1 MLRGDGPAFS
11 RLEELMSI
19 GNRVGFLLLVAL
31 LYNPATSAQQDNSAN
46 QQRPNNIYL
55 DVVVTAKSGS
65 PVTGLSQRDFTLL
78 DNKAPQTI
86 TSFQALG
93 GGEAPAEVI
102 VLIDAVN
109 AKPEAIAYERNQIE
123 KFLTANGG
131 RLPHP
136 TTFAIFTDA
145 DTHINGGFTT
155 DGDALSA
162 SLNDAIVSIRRVSP
176 LAGFEGSTDRVHL
189 SLKAMETIAAFEAPR
204 SGRKLVLWISPGWP
218 LLSREVI
225 QFTSLQRQQ
234 MFASIVS
241 LSTQLRQ
248 ARITLYSID
257 PLGTRDIGLRT
268 SAYGAYLKGV
278 SKAQDVEAG
287 NMALQVFAVHSG
299 GLVLNS
305 GNDLAELLQKCL
317 TDTQAYYVISFEP
330 AAAGQRDEY
339 HHLEIRLAKPGLS
352 ARSRQNYYAQPA
364 TATNTTSIGGPQ
376 TYDGGNAHQL
386 LVRLVTSV
394 TVFEAAITVAELHGP
409 IC

>member
-109 AKPEAIAYERNQIE
+109 AKPETIAYERNQIE
-123 KFLTANGG
+123 KFLNANGG

-145 DTHINGGFTT
+145 DTHIHPGYTT
-155 DGDALSA
+155 DGNALSA
-162 SLNDAIVSIRRVSP
+162 SLNDAILSIRRVSP
-176 LAGFEGSTDRVHL
+176 SAGFEGSTDRVQL
-189 SLKAMETIAAFEAPR
+189 SLKAMETIAAYEAPR
-204 SGRKLVLWISPGWP
+204 PGRKLVLWISPGWP
-218 LLSREVI
+218 LLSKPGEAI
-225 QFTSLQRQQ
+225 QFTSLQLQQ
-234 MFASIVS
+234 MFSTTIS

-257 PLGTRDIGLRT
+257 PLGTRDIGIRT
-268 SAYGAYLKGV
+268 SAYAAYLKGV
-278 SKAQDVEAG
+278 SKAQDAQAG
-287 NMALQVFAVHSG
+287 KTALQVFAVNSG
-299 GLVLNS
+299 GLALNS

-317 TDTQAYYVISFEP
+317 SDTEAYYVISFEAP
-330 AAAGQRDEY
+330 AAGQRDEY

-352 ARSRQNYYAQPA
+352 ARTRQNYYAQPV
-364 TATNTTSIGGPQ
+364 TATNTTMIGEPQ
-376 TYDGGNAHQL
+376 TY
-386 LVRLVTSV
+386 T
-394 TVFEAAITVAELHGP
+394 TMEAQR
-409 IC
+409 

>member
-1 MLRGDGPAFS
+1 
-11 RLEELMSI
+11 MSI

-55 DVVVTAKSGS
+55 DVVVTQKSGS

-131 RLPHP
+131 RLPHL
-136 TTFAIFTDA
+136 TTFAIFTDV
-145 DTHINGGFTT
+145 DTHIHGGFTT
-155 DGDALSA
+155 DGNALSA

-204 SGRKLVLWISPGWP
+204 PGRKLVLWISPGWP

-278 SKAQDVEAG
+278 SKPQDVEAG

-330 AAAGQRDEY
+330 PAAGQRDEY
-339 HHLEIRLAKPGLS
+339 HHLEIRVAKPGLS
-352 ARSRQNYYAQPA
+352 VRTRQNYYAQPA
-364 TATNTTSIGGPQ
+364 AATKTASIGTPQ
-376 TYDGGNAHQL
+376 
-386 LVRLVTSV
+386 R
-394 TVFEAAITVAELHGP
+394 
-409 IC
+409 

>member
-1 MLRGDGPAFS
+1 VGTGQLSQDW
-11 RLEELMSI
+11 EELMSI

-55 DVVVTAKSGS
+55 DVVVTPKSGS

-93 GGEAPAEVI
+93 GGEGPAEVI

-109 AKPEAIAYERNQIE
+109 AKPEAIAYERNQID
-123 KFLTANGG
+123 KFLAANGG

-145 DTHINGGFTT
+145 GTHIHPGFTT
-155 DGDALSA
+155 NGDVLSA

-204 SGRKLVLWISPGWP
+204 PGRKLVLWISPGWP
-218 LLSREVI
+218 LLAREVI

-241 LSTQLRQ
+241 LSTQLQQ

-268 SAYGAYLKGV
+268 SAYGAYLQGV
-278 SKAQDVEAG
+278 SKPQDVEAG

-330 AAAGQRDEY
+330 PAAGQRDEY
-339 HHLEIRLAKPGLS
+339 HHLEIRVAKPGLS
-352 ARSRQNYYAQPA
+352 VRTRQNYYAQPA
-364 TATNTTSIGGPQ
+364 PATTNTASIGTPQ
-376 TYDGGNAHQL
+376 
-386 LVRLVTSV
+386 R
-394 TVFEAAITVAELHGP
+394 
-409 IC
+409 